1 MTTGTGASPKVFVSY
16 SHTDRE
22 WLERLR
28 VHLKP
33 LRGSIDIWDDTRIK
47 PGAVWHDEIRRA
59 LAGARA
65 AILLVS
71 ADFLASD
78 FITTEELPA
87 LLKSAGDGGTEIL
100 ILVLGPCRFHSVEGL
115 ARYQTVNDPKEP
127 LIGLTKLK
135 QEELFVSTAN
145 LVELALRRGPARG
158 TAPALTD
165 AADAVDPA
173 DAGDPADLN
182 PDPAP
187 FSACRDYGNIFDI
200 YVSREQ
206 RTMPVGYAAAALSA
220 FIGLALTLAAL
231 LLFDFRQDAL
241 VVALMIA
248 VGVAAVGV
256 AYFIWRKVSET
267 HAAIETCR
275 FMKRR
280 FDGCERWHPSELK
293 ENVQLAIEFLKRGML
308 KS

>member
-1 MTTGTGASPKVFVSY
+1 MTAGASASPKVFVSY

-33 LRGSIDIWDDTRIK
+33 LRGSMDIWDDTRIK
-47 PGAVWHDEIRRA
+47 PGAVWHDEIRSA
-59 LAGARA
+59 LTGARA

-78 FITTEELPA
+78 FITTEELPV
-87 LLKSAGDGGTEIL
+87 LLKSAGEGGTEIL
-100 ILVLGPCRFHSVEGL
+100 VLVLGPCRFHAVEGL
-115 ARYQTVNDPKEP
+115 SRYQTVNDPKEP

-135 QEELFVSTAN
+135 QEEVFVSTAN
-145 LVELALRRGPARG
+145 LVELALRREPASV
-158 TAPALTD
+158 TAPAVTD
-165 AADAVDPA
+165 ADDE
-173 DAGDPADLN
+173 AGLTAEP
-182 PDPAP
+182 PP
-187 FSACRDYGNIFDI
+187 FSGCRDYGNIFDI

-206 RTMPVGYAAAALSA
+206 RTMPVGYAATLVSALV
-220 FIGLALTLAAL
+220 GLALTLAAL

-248 VGVAAVGV
+248 VGVAAFGV
-256 AYFIWRKVSET
+256 AYVIWRKVSET
-267 HAAIETCR
+267 HAAIESCK